1 MSSLEGEIS
10 ENEIEEPQDFAENLK
25 LVGRTV
31 V

>member
-1 MSSLEGEIS
+1 VSSIEDDIS
-10 ENEIEEPQDFAENLK
+10 DNEIEEPQDFAENLK